1 MDTSVKSEE
10 QVGGLSVRKIA
21 AVAVGAVV
29 LVWLVFT
36 VNGMR
41 NRASVFEAVRSSPET
56 VGLSVNSCNQNP
68 EVAELEQTEA
78 GVYEVLVRTRLAGTG
93 ADCLDGI
100 VIDVDPE
107 LQSIVVIDRVS
118 GDSFSLGTG
127 EPAPLGLNGV
137 WRMTIADA
145 MPVIVGETTA
155 EIPDIMIRAGEN
167 AGVVSGVFGCNR
179 LSIEVTFTP
188 ETILG
193 RPETLE
199 GTEELCSIPDGSE
212 ELVLTERTLLKL
224 LSGEEPAEVFL
235 SDDHLEIGSLETNA
249 VFVRI
254 S

>member
-1 MDTSVKSEE
+1 
-10 QVGGLSVRKIA
+10 
-21 AVAVGAVV
+21 
-29 LVWLVFT
+29 
-36 VNGMR
+36 
-41 NRASVFEAVRSSPET
+41 
-56 VGLSVNSCNQNP
+56 
-68 EVAELEQTEA
+68 
-78 GVYEVLVRTRLAGTG
+78 
-93 ADCLDGI
+93 
-100 VIDVDPE
+100 
-107 LQSIVVIDRVS
+107 
-118 GDSFSLGTG
+118 
-127 EPAPLGLNGV
+127 
-137 WRMTIADA
+137 MTIADA